1 MAYDMRDPFIIPALV
16 DEYAGAVKDF
26 WGERV
31 ATGVYLLSHCLKFLI
46 RVVSQ
51 FQRDSYKNFN
61 DNENIISCEWMNKSL

>member
-31 ATGVYLLSHCLKFLI
+31 ATGV
-46 RVVSQ
+46 
-51 FQRDSYKNFN
+51 
-61 DNENIISCEWMNKSL
+61 